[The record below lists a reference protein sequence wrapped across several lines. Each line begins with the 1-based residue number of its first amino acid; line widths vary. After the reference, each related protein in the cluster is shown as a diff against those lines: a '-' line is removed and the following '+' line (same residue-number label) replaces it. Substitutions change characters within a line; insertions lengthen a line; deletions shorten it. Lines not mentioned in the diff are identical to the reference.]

1 MKGLKRLSILL
12 VVSLL
17 VLSHLYASS
26 EPTRGRNGMVASQK
40 MLASEAGLSV
50 LRDGGNAVDAAV
62 ATGLALAVT
71 LPRAGNIG
79 GGGFMVY
86 RGADGEA
93 MTYDFRETAPA
104 AASAEM
110 FTNDGA
116 YDWNL
121 HHASGRAVGVP
132 GTISGFY
139 LAWQE
144 HGKLPWRRVV
154 APAIV
159 LARNGIVVTDDMER
173 SLETMR
179 ATWNGHAGTLAQF
192 TKNGE
197 PYRAGDIIKQP
208 DLAATLDRIA
218 ESGPAG
224 FYEGETARLIV
235 EEMERIDGLIT
246 LEDLKN
252 YRTKKRAPI
261 RGTYRGYEIISMPP
275 PSSGGV
281 ALVQMLN
288 ILEGFDLEAMGLHS
302 ARSLHVIAE
311 SMRRAFA
318 DRARYMGDPDFNP
331 DIPVERLTS
340 KAYADRLRQSI
351 DFNQASTSSTTGFE
365 WPTES
370 PETTHYSVVD
380 GDHNAVSITYTIER
394 PLTIATGGGFLLN
407 SELGDFNAAPGLT
420 TTEGLIGTE
429 PNIAAPGKRPLSSMS
444 PTIVA
449 KDGELFMVTGSPGG
463 RTIIN
468 TVLQTILNT
477 VDFGLNAQETIDA
490 GRMHHQWLPDTLRLE
505 ENRFSPDTLSLLRAK
520 AHAIELVNDI
530 GCAQVIVFNRDEAI
544 LEGGSDSRRRDGGV
558 AAY

>member
-1 MKGLKRLSILL
+1 MKRLKQLSVL
-12 VVSLL
+12 VVASLL
-17 VLSHLYASS
+17 ATSQLYSSS
-26 EPTRGRNGMVASQK
+26 EPIRGRNGMVASQK

-86 RGADGEA
+86 RGANGEA
-93 MTYDFRETAPA
+93 ITYDFREAAPA
-104 AASAEM
+104 AASAGM
-110 FTNDGA
+110 FTNNGQ

-132 GTISGFY
+132 GTIAGFH

-144 HGKLPWRRVV
+144 HGKLPWSRVV

-159 LARNGIVVTDDMER
+159 LARDGIVVTDDMER

-179 ATWNGHAGTLAQF
+179 PTWNAHAGTLAQF
-192 TKNGE
+192 TKDGE

-208 DLAATLDRIA
+208 DLAASLDRIA

-235 EEMERIDGLIT
+235 EEMQRIDGLIT
-246 LEDLKN
+246 LADLKN
-252 YRTKKRAPI
+252 YRPKKRAPI

-281 ALVQMLN
+281 GLVQMLN
-288 ILEGFDLEAMGLHS
+288 ILEGFDIDAMGLHS
-302 ARSLHVIAE
+302 AHSLHVIVE
-311 SMRRAFA
+311 SMRRGFA
-318 DRARYMGDPDFNP
+318 DRARFMGDPDFNP

-340 KAYADRLRQSI
+340 KDYANRLRRSI
-351 DFNQASTSSTTGFE
+351 DFDHASTSSTNGFE
-365 WPTES
+365 WTAES
-370 PETTHYSVVD
+370 PETTHFSVVD
-380 GDHNAVSITYTIER
+380 GERNAVSITYTIER
-394 PLTIATGGGFLLN
+394 PLTIVTDGGFLLN
-407 SELGDFNAAPGLT
+407 TELGDFNGAPGLT
-420 TTEGLIGTE
+420 NTEGLIGTE
-429 PNIAAPGKRPLSSMS
+429 PNLAAPGKRPLSSMS

-468 TVLQTILNT
+468 TVLQTILHT
-477 VDFGLNAQETIDA
+477 VDFGLNAQQAIDA
-490 GRMHHQWLPDTLRLE
+490 GRIHHQWLPDKVRLE
-505 ENRFSPDTLSLLRAK
+505 QRSFSPDTLALLRSKGHVFDFVA
-520 AHAIELVNDI
+520 AI
-530 GCAQVIVFNRDEAI
+530 GCAQVIVFNRDEAV
-544 LEGGSDSRRRDGGV
+544 LEGGSDLRRRDGGV